1 MRILQLVRSTDD
13 GRTGT
18 FTSGIV
24 SIWRRVEDRA
34 VLYADGSMRAK
45 ISPMF

>member
-1 MRILQLVRSTDD
+1 VRNTGD

-24 SIWRRVEDRA
+24 SIWREWKVGEITATA
-34 VLYADGSMRAK
+34 VSKQRRGLLPRG
-45 ISPMF
+45 